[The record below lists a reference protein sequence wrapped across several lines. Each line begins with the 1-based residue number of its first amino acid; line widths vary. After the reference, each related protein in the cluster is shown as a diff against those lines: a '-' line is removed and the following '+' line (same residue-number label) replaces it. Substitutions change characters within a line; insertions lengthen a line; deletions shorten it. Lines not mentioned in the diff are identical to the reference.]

1 MATNANNPQEAQ
13 PTPSSPKELCNALYA
28 SCASRFKPDVV
39 FHQEDI
45 WPLKIIPNDNLSD
58 LMMCINRL
66 MQDGLLKLHNAGGSR
81 AGWKVVS
88 RENAKKYQNLTIE
101 EALVYSYVESSGREG
116 IWTRTIRSRTNLHQT
131 TMNRCLKI
139 LESKIL
145 IKPIKSAKFPKRKI
159 YILAHLQPSD
169 DVTGGAFYTDGTLD
183 EEFVNQ
189 LCIWAE
195 RYVLGR
201 SWYHPPIKPLPKI
214 KGKSKLS
221 AEEAD
226 KLRAEEFRVAER
238 ERATAMIPMPAG
250 YRGYP
255 TVSEITKAVN
265 ESGVSEVVLKEA
277 EMRQLMEILCW
288 DNRLM
293 KVMGG
298 RGFKAVRLG
307 DGKDGS
313 KIQNGLTEAP
323 CGRCPVFDLCE
334 ESGPVNARTCTYFLD
349 WLA

>member
-1 MATNANNPQEAQ
+1 MATTLDDAPDAL
-13 PTPSSPKELCNALYA
+13 PSPSSPKELCNALYA
-28 SCASRFKPDVV
+28 SCASQFKADMV

-45 WPLKIIPNDNLSD
+45 WPLKIIPDDSLSE
-58 LMMCINRL
+58 LMVCINRL
-66 MQDGLLKLHNAGGSR
+66 MQDGLLKLHNGSGR

-88 RENAKKYQNLTIE
+88 KENAKKYQNLTIE

-139 LESKIL
+139 LESKAL
-145 IKPIKSAKFPKRKI
+145 IKPIQSAKFPKRKI

-169 DVTGGAFYTDGTLD
+169 DVTGGPFYTDGLLD
-183 EEFVNQ
+183 EEFVHQ

-201 SWYHPPIKPLPKI
+201 SWYHPPVKAPPRK

-221 AEEAD
+221 VEEAD
-226 KLRAEEFRVAER
+226 ELRAQEFGKAEK
-238 ERATAMIPMPAG
+238 ERAVMMIPMPAG
-250 YRGYP
+250 YIGYP
-255 TVSEITKAVN
+255 TVPEITKAVN
-265 ESGVSEVVLKEA
+265 ESGLSGVVMKEA

-298 RGFKAVRLG
+298 KGFKAVRLG
-307 DGKDGS
+307 DGRDGN
-313 KIQNGLTEAP
+313 KTQNGLTEAP

-334 ESGPVNARTCTYFLD
+334 ESGPVNARTCTYFQD